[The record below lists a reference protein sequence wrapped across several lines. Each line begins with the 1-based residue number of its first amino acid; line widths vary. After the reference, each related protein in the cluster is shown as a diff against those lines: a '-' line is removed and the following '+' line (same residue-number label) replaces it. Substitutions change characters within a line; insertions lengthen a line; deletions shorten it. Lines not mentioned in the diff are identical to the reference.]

1 MDPRIA
7 KNRIKSLLL
16 TETELQGQILQQVA
30 KIQIQRINKATGK
43 DNSEV
48 SDKDICDYINAHYS
62 ELLKDA
68 DAILDRIC
76 DKAVPE
82 KTWWY
87 ILKNFTVFSF
97 ILALVLIPL
106 FQYIAMLLEKPSE
119 NCSDLALCFIGVFFL
134 FVGIVVSIYS
144 MLFPNVKKNQ

>member
-16 TETELQGQILQQVA
+16 TETELYGRILQRVA
-30 KIQIQRINKATGK
+30 RIHIQNINKATGK
-43 DNSEV
+43 DSSKI
-48 SDKDICDYINAHYS
+48 SDKDVCDYINAHYS

-68 DAILDRIC
+68 DAVLNSLC

-87 ILKNFTVFSF
+87 IVKNFAVFSF
-97 ILALVLIPL
+97 IILPVLVPL
-106 FQYIAMLLEKPSE
+106 FQYMAILLEKPAE
-119 NCSDLALCFIGVFFL
+119 NASDLGLCFIGVFFL
-134 FVGIVVSIYS
+134 FVGIAVSIYS
-144 MLFPNVKKNQ
+144 MLSSPSKKQ